1 MAHFKALVDQTIALV
16 KERKSVGILDLA
28 YELGVSPDYVRK
40 VCQVA
45 VAACK
50 DPELVIDRQWHPESF
65 TTDKPALFVKSYFE
79 ETRARLRDAAR
90 PTAE

>member
-1 MAHFKALVDQTIALV
+1 MGKFKADVDKTIALV

-28 YELGVSPDYVRK
+28 YELGVSPDYARK

-45 VAACK
+45 VVACK
-50 DPELVIDRQWHPESF
+50 DPELVIEQLWHPESY

-79 ETRARLRDAAR
+79 ETKTRLRDAAR
-90 PTAE
+90 LT